1 MYFSACCSCDTYLT
15 KLLIQKQI
23 KMSLGNFADFF
34 GRNALCFFQ
43 SLSCFSRDSQKLL
56 VVGAIYSQ
64 IKSRNCQDL
73 VKI

>member
-1 MYFSACCSCDTYLT
+1 
-15 KLLIQKQI
+15 
-23 KMSLGNFADFF
+23 MSLGNFAGFF
-34 GRNALCFFQ
+34 GRNALCFCQ

-56 VVGAIYSQ
+56 VVAIYSQ